1 MIACIAL
8 VAVCITYVF
17 SWARAAFLWA
27 FVQQLVRVYHQ
38 PIQVKYAYLKVC
50 FFFASQVGICS
61 IPTRHTLTKAVVE
74 QTKFPETNSGCVMS
88 SILPLLPDQL
98 LATHVV
104 QTK

>member
-17 SWARAAFLWA
+17 SWSRAAFLWA
-27 FVQQLVRVYHQ
+27 FVQPLVRVYHQ

-50 FFFASQVGICS
+50 FYLASQVGICS

-74 QTKFPETNSGCVMS
+74 QTKFPETNFGCVMS

-104 QTK
+104 